1 MHQIIIEFD
10 KIAEF
15 VNKVGA
21 ENILVILPYE
31 IGKYTD
37 YMHFSHPVAE
47 SEFNVIFSYLV
58 IYRIDW
64 E

>member
-1 MHQIIIEFD
+1 MVRQIIIEFD

-21 ENILVILPYE
+21 ENILMILPYK

-37 YMHFSHPVAE
+37 YMHFPHPVAE

-58 IYRIDW
+58 IYRIV
-64 E
+64 